1 MKTTKNTTSKQTKK
15 TVKPAYVVDL
25 VGVDSEYDAALRIA
39 LCKYENNACNFT
51 TSDINIIKE
60 YIKFLSMTY
69 TLTELINAQEVYI
82 LGCGHVFVTE
92 KIGSPVAEFK
102 VMIEEKR
109 PNIFKRF
116 WDWITRKK

>member
-39 LCKYENNACNFT
+39 LCKYENNAGNFT

-60 YIKFLSMTY
+60 YIKFLSMAY